1 MIKLPKSF
9 TAEFGKSLAA
19 SLLTELSTIV
29 VEIEEE
35 VSKKD
40 AIFANVIF
48 KQTFLIQIYLIASFI
63 CFLYFKTRPIYQMN
77 ANMLLLLRDGNLENV
92 ESLIIGNKASMAK
105 VFPSFIV
112 LLLHHYDTNYLS
124 VSQLLEDI
132 GYDPVQREEKLSF
145 PMERLCVA
153 ILLYSFYT
161 TGLLLTKFE
170 LQICSDDEYIGEF
183 T

>member
-1 MIKLPKSF
+1 
-9 TAEFGKSLAA
+9 
-19 SLLTELSTIV
+19 
-29 VEIEEE
+29 
-35 VSKKD
+35 
-40 AIFANVIF
+40 
-48 KQTFLIQIYLIASFI
+48 
-63 CFLYFKTRPIYQMN
+63 
-77 ANMLLLLRDGNLENV
+77 MLLLLRDGNLENV
-92 ESLIIGNKASMAK
+92 ESLITGNKASIAK
-105 VFPSFIV
+105 VFSSFIV
-112 LLLHHYDTNYLS
+112 HLLHHYDTNYLS

-161 TGLLLTKFE
+161 TGLLLSKFE

>member
-1 MIKLPKSF
+1 
-9 TAEFGKSLAA
+9 
-19 SLLTELSTIV
+19 
-29 VEIEEE
+29 
-35 VSKKD
+35 
-40 AIFANVIF
+40 
-48 KQTFLIQIYLIASFI
+48 
-63 CFLYFKTRPIYQMN
+63 MN

-92 ESLIIGNKASMAK
+92 ESLITGNKASMAN
-105 VFPSFIV
+105 VFSSFIV